1 MLRERRA
8 AVAACAAAGVL
19 PLAYW
24 LTADLSHD
32 ETSQQHEWFF
42 VLLFSAVLL
51 AMGLGMLTVAD
62 RLAGRAATRA
72 AVFVGVV
79 LSAASL
85 TNIVEDGLKVEPAFL
100 VFVAELA
107 FLLLGCLVLAFLIL
121 VGEQGSGR
129 LWAALP
135 LATVVGI
142 LLYVEVGG
150 PLLAVTWAG
159 AALVCGL
166 RQKTLA

>member
-1 MLRERRA
+1 MLRDRRA
-8 AVAACAAAGVL
+8 AIAACTAAGAL
-19 PLAYW
+19 PLAYR
-24 LTADLSHD
+24 LMADLSHD

-51 AMGLGMLTVAD
+51 AMGLGMLTIAD
-62 RLAGRAATRA
+62 RLSGRAATRV

-85 TNIVEDGLKVEPAFL
+85 TNIVEDGLGVEPGFL

-107 FLLLGCLVLAFLIL
+107 FLLLGCLVLAVLIL
-121 VGEQGSGR
+121 IGEHGSGR
-129 LWAALP
+129 LWAAVP
-135 LATVVGI
+135 LATVLGI

-166 RQKTLA
+166 RRRSHA